1 MRGSHLLVL
10 MTTAV
15 LTGCVPLSPRI
26 AMADRDPLRRAVV
39 EDVAD
44 GMSRLFE
51 VADTTL
57 VPSRVMTGSFDAA
70 LMAALRAKGFP
81 VATSAGRGKAFDCRV
96 DPLEGNMYRV
106 TVHVGHTELSR
117 LWVLDGAT
125 AYSGGAW
132 ARRE

>member
-1 MRGSHLLVL
+1 MSRAHLFIL
-10 MTTAV
+10 MTTVWLAACAAV
-15 LTGCVPLSPRI
+15 APKV

-44 GMSRLFE
+44 GMSKIFE

-57 VPSRVMTGSFDAA
+57 VPSRAMTGAFDAA

-81 VATSAGRGKAFDCRV
+81 VPASVGRGEAFDCRV
-96 DPLEGNMYRV
+96 DPLDGSMYRV
-106 TVHVGHTELSR
+106 TVRVGTTELSR
-117 LWVLDGAT
+117 LWVLDGAK

-132 ARRE
+132 TRRE